1 MAAHPNPHT
10 HDMVPVFS
18 PEVLGAQEGVSFQVA
33 LDRLAKQGDLK
44 ATLLLVALNHF
55 ASRGYE
61 GVQVRE
67 VAEEAGVSK
76 PTLYYHFG
84 SKEGLFRQL
93 CLVAHA
99 VLEHRMQA
107 VVTPI
112 LQEQLSTQA
121 EVDGAAARIARGYV
135 DLLLET
141 PEFTGFVLRSIA
153 VPAPNSGFRDLM
165 PLVERVLAPVGLFL
179 HHAFKI
185 DFEQA
190 RKEMM
195 LFTGIFGSLIEEKI
209 RRPEYVIDDAEL
221 GWALR
226 RWLGGLRA

>member
-18 PEVLGAQEGVSFQVA
+18 PEALGAQEGVSFQSA

-93 CLVAHA
+93 CLVAHS
-99 VLEHRMQA
+99 VLEHRMHA
-107 VVTPI
+107 LVTPI
-112 LQEQLSTQA
+112 LQEDLSSSGA
-121 EVDGAAARIARGYV
+121 VDRAATRIARGYV
-135 DLLLET
+135 DLLMET

-165 PLVERVLAPVGLFL
+165 PLVERVLAPVGMFI
-179 HHAFKI
+179 HQCFGI
-185 DFEQA
+185 DFDQA
-190 RKEMM
+190 RKEML

-209 RRPEYVIDDAEL
+209 RRPEYLIDDAEL

>member
-1 MAAHPNPHT
+1 MASHPHPHT
-10 HDMVPVFS
+10 HDMVPVFT
-18 PEVLGAQEGVSFQVA
+18 PEALGVQEGVSFQVA
-33 LDRLAKQGDLK
+33 LDRLARQGDLK
-44 ATLLLVALNHF
+44 ATLLLVALTHF
-55 ASRGYE
+55 ASLGYE

-99 VLEHRMQA
+99 VLEHRMRTM
-107 VVTPI
+107 VDPI
-112 LQEQLSTQA
+112 LQEDLSTP
-121 EVDGAAARIARGYV
+121 AAVEDAAFRIARGYV
-135 DLLLET
+135 DLLMET
-141 PEFTGFVLRSIA
+141 PEFTGFILRSIA

-165 PLVERVLAPVGLFL
+165 PLVERVLAPAGLFL
-179 HHAFKI
+179 HKAFAI

-190 RKEMM
+190 RKEM
-195 LFTGIFGSLIEEKI
+195 LIFTGIFGSLIEERL
-209 RRPEYVIDDAEL
+209 RRPDYVIDDAEL
-221 GWALR
+221 GWAVR